1 MRILILGAN
10 SDIARAVART
20 FAREEKADFLL
31 ASRDREQLEEQAVDL
46 ANRYEISAEVVPLDA
61 TDFDTHSV
69 FYEKLEPKPDGV
81 IAAFGYMGEQD
92 RAQRDFQEARK
103 IVETNYLGTVS
114 LLEIAAADMETRHR
128 GFIIGISSV
137 AGERGRAS
145 NYIYGSAKGAVT
157 IYLSGLRNRLSKK
170 HIQVMTVLAGFVD
183 TKMTEHMRLPGLLTA
198 STDEVADDIYRAY
211 KKGRSIVYTRWYWRW
226 IMMIIKSIPEFLFK
240 KLSIG

>member
-1 MRILILGAN
+1 MHILILGAN
-10 SDIARAVART
+10 SDIARALART
-20 FAREEKADFLL
+20 FAKEEKADFYL
-31 ASRDREQLEEQAVDL
+31 ASRDREQLEEQALDL
-46 ANRYEISAEVVPLDA
+46 ANRYEVTAEIFPLDA
-61 TDFDTHSV
+61 IAFDTHAA
-69 FYEKLEPKPDGV
+69 FYKNLEPKPDGV

-103 IVETNYLGTVS
+103 IIETNYLGTVS

-157 IYLSGLRNRLSKK
+157 LYLSGLRNRLCKK
-170 HIQVMTVLAGFVD
+170 HIHVMTVLAGFVD
-183 TKMTEHMRLPGLLTA
+183 TKMTEHMHLPGLLTA
-198 STDEVADDIYRAY
+198 NTDEVANDIYRAY

-226 IMMIIKSIPEFLFK
+226 IMLIIQSIPEFLFK
-240 KLSIG
+240 RLSIG